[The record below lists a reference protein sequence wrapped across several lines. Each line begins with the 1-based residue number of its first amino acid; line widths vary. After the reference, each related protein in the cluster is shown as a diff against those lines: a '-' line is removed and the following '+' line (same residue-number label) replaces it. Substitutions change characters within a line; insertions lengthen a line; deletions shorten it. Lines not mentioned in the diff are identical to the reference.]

1 MALSPLT
8 RRILCSLA
16 AVGGTVLSP
25 LVCTSSVSA
34 ESIRVLL
41 AQEAPLL
48 EVRSEGD
55 IALVPEAGQTKILH
69 SPIHLAS
76 RGDGLLVN
84 GRRMMG
90 GQVVIQPLHANLSLV
105 IGKEGGSISGSRPG
119 LAGQGGIGVASR
131 TALPVSGVLRVSRKG
146 RALSVVNQVDL
157 EEYVK
162 GVVPSEVSSAWHPE
176 MLKVQAVA
184 ARTYALYNK
193 MLSAAREYDVVA
205 TTQDQ
210 VYRGR
215 SGVDQRVEEAV
226 ESTRGIVVT
235 HQQAPIY
242 AAFSST
248 AAGPTEDAVNV
259 WANKDLPY
267 LKGVECPFDLDS
279 PYYQWKAS
287 VKIDQLEQ
295 NLRRQGFPVGTI
307 ATITP
312 IAYSRAGRV
321 ARLRILH
328 SGGEAVL
335 RGEDLRKAVGYT
347 VLPSTQFEVESIG
360 AEVVFT
366 GYGAGHAV
374 GLCQW
379 GAKELAE
386 LGYSYNSILA
396 YYYPGTELHNAALSK
411 LMAPTLPI
419 P

>member
-8 RRILCSLA
+8 RYLSSMLPMMA
-16 AVGGTVLSP
+16 GGF
-25 LVCTSSVSA
+25 LVFMTCAQPVSA
-34 ESIRVLL
+34 ESIRVLV
-41 AQEAPLL
+41 AQEVALL
-48 EVRSEGD
+48 EVNADGD
-55 IALVPEAGQTKILH
+55 IAIATEAGETKIFR
-69 SPIHLAS
+69 SPIHVTS
-76 RGDGLLVN
+76 RGDGLRVDN
-84 GRRMMG
+84 RRIVG
-90 GQVVIQPLHANLSLV
+90 GQMVIRPLRSHLSLRMTQTA
-105 IGKEGGSISGSRPG
+105 GTRPG
-119 LAGQGGIGVASR
+119 SSASGGVAITQGPLLS
-131 TALPVSGVLRVSRKG
+131 VSGAVRVSRKG
-146 RALSVVNQVDL
+146 RTLSVVNQVDL

-162 GVVPSEVSSAWHPE
+162 GVVPAEVSSAWHPE

-193 MLSAAREYDVVA
+193 LLSAAREYDVMS
-205 TTQDQ
+205 TIQDQ

-215 SGVDQRVEEAV
+215 SGVDHRVEEAV

-235 HQQAPIY
+235 HLRAPIY

-267 LKGVECPFDLDS
+267 LKGVECPFDIES
-279 PYYQWKAS
+279 PYYQWKAN
-287 VKIDQLEQ
+287 VKMDHLEQ
-295 NLRRQGFPVGTI
+295 NLRRQGFSVGTI

-328 SGGEAVL
+328 SGGETVL

-347 VLPSTQFEVESIG
+347 VIPSTQFEVESIG

-386 LGYSYNSILA
+386 LGYSYPSILQ
-396 YYYPGTELHNAALSK
+396 YYYPGTELHNTAL
-411 LMAPTLPI
+411 LQLLAPAI
-419 P
+419 PSP